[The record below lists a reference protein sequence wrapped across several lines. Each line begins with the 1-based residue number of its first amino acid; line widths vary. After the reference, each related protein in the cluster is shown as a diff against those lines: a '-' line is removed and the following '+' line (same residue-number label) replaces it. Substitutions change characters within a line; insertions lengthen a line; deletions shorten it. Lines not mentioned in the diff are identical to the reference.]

1 MDPEERRTYVEWATP
16 ITLGES
22 GTRPRYRSYLDPF
35 EWTLTAVMMS
45 RHWWKLNSLS
55 KYVEHDVWL
64 GGNVTVLGGV
74 TIGHGS
80 TVGKSHLLAFQSTIP
95 LRIGI

>member
-1 MDPEERRTYVEWATP
+1 MTDSALNVQQGHPVDPEERRTYVEWATP

-22 GTRPRYRSYLDPF
+22 RTARSDNP
-35 EWTLTAVMMS
+35 TLTCLEGNTDHDSMS
-45 RHWWKLNSLS
+45 RLWWVLTSLS
-55 KYVEHDVWL
+55 TYAEHDVWL

-80 TVGKSHLLAFQSTIP
+80 TVG
-95 LRIGI
+95 G